1 MTRQTWLL
9 LPLLLSA
16 ALLGCDQGQHPQ
28 PPPPGPAEVLVSL
41 PITREV
47 TDYEEFPGQT
57 EAIPT
62 VEIRARVTGYLAKV
76 YFKDGADVQKDD
88 LLFEI
93 DPRPYQAALDRA
105 QANLVQSDVH
115 MKRLEA
121 DYKRALNLYPKGAMG
136 REEYDKITGDRGEAC
151 AACGVAQANLN
162 LAKLNL
168 EFCKVRAPFSG
179 RISRRTIDP
188 GNMVK
193 ADETALTYLVSL
205 NPIYVYFDV
214 DERTFLRLQ
223 RLILQ
228 GHIQSARD
236 GDVPCEM
243 ALADEAEGVFPYK
256 GVINFVDNRVDAGT
270 GTLRLRGV
278 FENPQ
283 GIIAPGLFVRVRS
296 PVGKPQQAILVAE
309 QALAT
314 DQGQKFVY
322 VVNDKDQAVYQPV
335 KIGRLHH
342 GLRAITEGLKPG
354 QRVIVSGLQRVRP
367 GAQVAPKVVEMPI
380 RSSQGS
386 GDRSQASAAGK
397 ANGH

>member
-1 MTRQTWLL
+1 MTRLTWLL
-9 LPLLLSA
+9 LPLVFGA
-16 ALLGCDQGQHPQ
+16 AVLGCDQARPPQ

-41 PITREV
+41 PVTREV

-57 EAIPT
+57 EAIPM
-62 VEIRARVTGYLAKV
+62 VEIRARVTGYLSRV
-76 YFKDGADVQKDD
+76 YFKDGADVNEGD

-105 QANLVQSDVH
+105 QATLVQSDVH
-115 MKRLEA
+115 LKRLDA
-121 DYKRALNLYPKGAMG
+121 DYQRAQNLYPKGAIG
-136 REEYDKITGDRGEAC
+136 REEYDRIAGDRGEAV
-151 AACGVAQANLN
+151 AALGVAQANLN

-193 ADETALTYLVSL
+193 ADETTLTNLVSL

-228 GHIQSARD
+228 GEIPSVRD
-236 GDVPCEM
+236 GEVPCQL
-243 ALADEAEGVFPYK
+243 ALADDEAGTFPYQ
-256 GVINFVDNRVDAGT
+256 GVINFVDNRVDPGT

-278 FENPQ
+278 FGNPQ
-283 GIIAPGLFVRVRS
+283 GIIAPGLFVRVRA
-296 PVGKPQQAILVAE
+296 PVGKPHQAILMTE
-309 QALAT
+309 QALGT

-335 KIGRLHH
+335 KVGRLHN
-342 GLRAITEGLKPG
+342 GLRAITEGLQPG
-354 QRVIVSGLQRVRP
+354 QRVVVSGLQRVRP
-367 GAQVAPKVVEMPI
+367 GAQVAPKLVEMPV
-380 RSSQGS
+380 RSP
-386 GDRSQASAAGK
+386 GK
-397 ANGH
+397 

>member
-1 MTRQTWLL
+1 MTRPTWLL
-9 LPLLLSA
+9 LPLLFSA
-16 ALLGCDQGQHPQ
+16 AALGCDQGQHAP
-28 PPPPGPAEVLVSL
+28 PPPPGPAEVLVSM
-41 PITREV
+41 PITHEV

-57 EAIPT
+57 EAIPM
-62 VEIRARVTGYLAKV
+62 VEIRARVTGYLARV
-76 YFKDGADVQKDD
+76 FFKDGADVTEGD

-115 MKRLEA
+115 LKRLDA
-121 DYKRALNLYPKGAMG
+121 DYHRALNLYPKGAIG
-136 REEYDKITGDRGEAC
+136 REEYDKIVGDRGEAV
-151 AACGVAQANLN
+151 AAVGVAQANLN

-228 GHIQSARD
+228 GQIQSARD
-236 GDVPCEM
+236 GEVPCEM
-243 ALADEAEGVFPYK
+243 ALADDEAGVFPYK

-283 GIIAPGLFVRVRS
+283 GIIAPGLFVRVRA
-296 PVGKPQQAILVAE
+296 PVGKPHQAVLMTE
-309 QALAT
+309 QALGT

-335 KIGRLHH
+335 KIGRLHN
-342 GLRAITEGLKPG
+342 GLRAITEGLQPS
-354 QRVIVSGLQRVRP
+354 QRVVVSGLQRVRP
-367 GAQVAPKVVEMPI
+367 GAQVAPQVVEMPS
-380 RSSQGS
+380 RSS
-386 GDRSQASAAGK
+386 K
-397 ANGH
+397 K

>member
-1 MTRQTWLL
+1 MTRPTWLL
-9 LPLLLSA
+9 PPLLFTA
-16 ALLGCDQGQHPQ
+16 AVLGCDQAQHPQ
-28 PPPPGPAEVLVSL
+28 PPPPGAAEVLVSL

-57 EAIPT
+57 EAIPM
-62 VEIRARVTGYLAKV
+62 VEIRARVTGYLSRV
-76 YFKDGADVQKDD
+76 YFKDGADVNEGD

-115 MKRLEA
+115 LKRLEA
-121 DYKRALNLYPKGAMG
+121 DYQRAQNLYPKGAIG
-136 REEYDKITGDRGEAC
+136 REEYDRIVGDRGEAV
-151 AACGVAQANLN
+151 AAVGVAQANLN

-223 RLILQ
+223 RLIHQ
-228 GHIQSARD
+228 GQIPSARD
-236 GDVPCEM
+236 GEVPCQM
-243 ALADEAEGVFPYK
+243 ALADDEAGVFPYK
-256 GVINFVDNRVDAGT
+256 GVINFVDNRVDPGT

-278 FENPQ
+278 FENPH
-283 GIIAPGLFVRVRS
+283 GIIAPGLFVRVRA
-296 PVGKPQQAILVAE
+296 PVGKPHQAILMTE
-309 QALAT
+309 QALGT

-322 VVNDKDQAVYQPV
+322 AVNDKDQAVYQPV
-335 KIGRLHH
+335 KVGRLHN
-342 GLRAITEGLKPG
+342 GLRALTEGLQPG
-354 QRVIVSGLQRVRP
+354 QRVVVSGLQRVRP
-367 GAQVAPKVVEMPI
+367 GAQVAPKVVEMPV
-380 RSSQGS
+380 RKGP
-386 GDRSQASAAGK
+386 
-397 ANGH
+397 

>member
-1 MTRQTWLL
+1 MTRPTQLL
-9 LPLLLSA
+9 LPLLFGA
-16 ALLGCDQGQHPQ
+16 AVLGCDQAQHPQ
-28 PPPPGPAEVLVSL
+28 PPPPGPAEVLVSQ

-57 EAIPT
+57 EAIPM
-62 VEIRARVTGYLAKV
+62 VEIRARVTGYLSRV
-76 YFKDGADVQKDD
+76 YFKDGADVNEGD

-115 MKRLEA
+115 LKRLEA
-121 DYKRALNLYPKGAMG
+121 DYQRAQNLYPKGAIG
-136 REEYDKITGDRGEAC
+136 REEYDRIVGDRGEAV
-151 AACGVAQANLN
+151 AAVGVAQANLN

-228 GHIQSARD
+228 GQIPSARD
-236 GDVPCEM
+236 GEVPCQM
-243 ALADEAEGVFPYK
+243 ALADDEAGVFPYK
-256 GVINFVDNRVDAGT
+256 GVINFVDNRVDPGT

-278 FENPQ
+278 FENPH
-283 GIIAPGLFVRVRS
+283 GIIAPGLFVRVRA
-296 PVGKPQQAILVAE
+296 PVGKPHQAILMTE
-309 QALAT
+309 QALGT
-314 DQGQKFVY
+314 DQGQKFLY
-322 VVNDKDQAVYQPV
+322 VVNNKDQAVYQPV
-335 KIGRLHH
+335 KVGRLHN
-342 GLRAITEGLKPG
+342 GLRAVTEGLQPG
-354 QRVIVSGLQRVRP
+354 QRVVVSGLQRVRP
-367 GAQVAPKVVEMPI
+367 GAQVKPQVVEMPV
-380 RSSQGS
+380 RKGQ
-386 GDRSQASAAGK
+386 
-397 ANGH
+397 